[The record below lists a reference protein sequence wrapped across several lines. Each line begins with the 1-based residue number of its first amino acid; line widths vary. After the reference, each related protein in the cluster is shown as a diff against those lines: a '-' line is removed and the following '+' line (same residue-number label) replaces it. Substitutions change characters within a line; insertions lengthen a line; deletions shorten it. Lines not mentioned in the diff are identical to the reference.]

1 MVKLGED
8 GYFLEMGILS
18 SKHCTVIPIFQSMNI
33 LRSIAVLSII
43 VYSVVCNT
51 VCIPG
56 PLIRP
61 NVDSCEYVVTYLREK
76 SRLLGPGHQVQT
88 FVPPSVRPREGQH
101 VTPAMFVDKR
111 HSTQRSGRLC
121 AARIEVL
128 AGRKPAS
135 ITIDQ
140 IADIFQNIIDECLIL
155 RSTLGWERG
164 GTDNRLKIWLDRWGP
179 AGEYGQPMPVNANA
193 NNSNWAAFNRTLDA
207 VSSEQ

>member
-1 MVKLGED
+1 
-8 GYFLEMGILS
+8 
-18 SKHCTVIPIFQSMNI
+18 MNI
-33 LRSIAVLSII
+33 LHSIAVVSII

-61 NVDSCEYVVTYLREK
+61 NADSCEYVVIYLHEK
-76 SRLLGPGHQVQT
+76 SRVLGPDHQIQT

-101 VTPAMFVDKR
+101 ATPAMFVDKR
-111 HSTQRSGRLC
+111 RSTQRSGRLC

-135 ITIDQ
+135 ITINQ
-140 IADIFQNIIDECLIL
+140 IANIFQNIIDECLI
-155 RSTLGWERG
+155 RRRTLGWERG

-179 AGEYGQPMPVNANA
+179 AGEHIQAMPVNPNA
-193 NNSNWAAFNRTLDA
+193 NDTSWTAFNMTSDFW
-207 VSSEQ
+207 SSGR